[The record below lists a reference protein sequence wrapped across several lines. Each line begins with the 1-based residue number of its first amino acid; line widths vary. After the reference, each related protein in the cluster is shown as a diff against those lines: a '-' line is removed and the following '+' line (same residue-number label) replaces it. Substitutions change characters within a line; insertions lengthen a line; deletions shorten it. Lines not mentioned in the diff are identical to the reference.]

1 MSFLNSKDAE
11 ALIKAVL
18 CLQDKNECKKFLRDL
33 LTEAE
38 LKEFINRW
46 KVAQMLDKQ
55 IPYEKIS
62 KETGMSSTTI
72 ARISKWL
79 TKGEGGYRLVLS
91 RMKDKK

>member
-1 MSFLNSKDAE
+1 MDYLETNDAKKLYKAFLS
-11 ALIKAVL
+11 L
-18 CLQDKNECKKFLRDL
+18 KNEKECKSFLRDL

-55 IPYEKIS
+55 VPYEEIS

-79 TKGEGGYRLVLS
+79 MKGMGGYQMMLTRI
-91 RMKDKK
+91 K